1 MPNTEQEQLI
11 EELVEQYRKSLRRHL
26 PREPQTLDEIE
37 QVVEDVSQEVD
48 RHLERAILERRQ
60 SLESSE
66 NQLRCPRCS
75 GWARYRS
82 VSSRILV
89 TRHGERPFVRR
100 YYHCASCRSGFAP
113 LDQALGLG
121 RQASTATV
129 RQFSAQLA
137 AHLPFGEAAH
147 LLGEMMGVRL
157 GTSTVER
164 LAVEVGKALRAA
176 QRSEAQRHRSGKPPA
191 VERKPARLYVS
202 VDGIMAPLREAWKK
216 DGSAGQLRCR
226 FGECKTAVLY
236 EARSGK
242 RGDEG
247 VLRRAYIASFEK
259 VDAFGLLVSTLAHR
273 CGQHFAK
280 ELIFL
285 ADGQTYTWLLA
296 ATHFPEAVQIVDF
309 MHAVEHLY
317 GVARDCLGEQTPG
330 VEPWVRARKEELM
343 NDRLT
348 AVLSAIETLPA
359 ATLEQQATRKREY
372 GYFQTNSE
380 RMRYGTFRKR
390 GYQIATGVMEAGCKQ
405 VVHQRL
411 DQVGMHW
418 RQPTAEAIVALR
430 AALLSSNPP
439 DLRPYCAAA

>member
-1 MPNTEQEQLI
+1 MHDAEQEQLI
-11 EELVEQYRKSLRRHL
+11 DALVEQYRNSLRRHL
-26 PREPQTLDEIE
+26 EREPRTLDEIE

-48 RHLERAILERRQ
+48 RQLERAILERKR
-60 SLESSE
+60 SAEGSE

-82 VSSRILV
+82 SSSRILV
-89 TRHGERPFVRR
+89 TRHGERTLARR
-100 YYHCASCRSGFAP
+100 YYHCWRCRCGFAP

-129 RQFSAQLA
+129 RLFSARLA

-147 LLGEMMGVRL
+147 LLGELLGVRL
-157 GTSTVER
+157 GVSTVER
-164 LAVEVGKALRAA
+164 LAVEVGRALRAA
-176 QRSEAQRHRSGKPPA
+176 QDQEAQRHRSGKPPA

-202 VDGIMAPLREAWKK
+202 VDGIMAPLREAWNK
-216 DGSAGQLRCR
+216 DGSRGDLVCR

-236 EARSGK
+236 EARVGE

-247 VLRRAYIASFEK
+247 VRRRAYVATFEK

-285 ADGQTYTWLLA
+285 ADGQTYNWLLA
-296 ATHFPEAVQIVDF
+296 ATHFPEAIQIIDF

-317 GVARDCLGEQTPG
+317 GVARDCLGEDSASI
-330 VEPWVRARKEELM
+330 EPWVQTRKEELM
-343 NDRLT
+343 CDRVS

-372 GYFQTNSE
+372 GYFETNAD
-380 RMRYGTFRKR
+380 RMRYGTFRKH

-430 AALLSSNPP
+430 AALLSSSPP
-439 DLRPYCAAA
+439 DLRQYCSA